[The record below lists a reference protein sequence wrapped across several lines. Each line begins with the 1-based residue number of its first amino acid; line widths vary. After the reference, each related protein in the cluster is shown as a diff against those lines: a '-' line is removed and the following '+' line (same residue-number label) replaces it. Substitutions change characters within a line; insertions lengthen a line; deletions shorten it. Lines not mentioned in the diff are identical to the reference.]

1 MRYKVYSENPDRTL
15 SLHSYLI
22 KKGDNL
28 VTRTSNLIAF
38 DKSDEK
44 EDGVYFKHR
53 MRSYALPESHPFFNY
68 DLLEDYILPSIPLS
82 RNKVKLYTYTQTK
95 RVRNMFYNYISLLK
109 FNTKSN
115 EI

>member
-1 MRYKVYSENPDRTL
+1 MRYKVYSENQDRTL

-28 VTRTSNLIAF
+28 VTRTANLIFF

-68 DLLEDYILPSIPLS
+68 DLFEDYILPSIPLS
-82 RNKVKLYTYTQTK
+82 WNKVKLYKQTT
-95 RVRNMFYNYISLLK
+95 RARDIFYNYILLLK
-109 FNTKSN
+109 SNTKIN